1 MPGVG
6 TLADQPSLPL
16 RWYGE
21 LGAGVKAALPLALS
35 IVPFMAIFGVLMHAG
50 GFSPLI
56 AQAMSVLVFAGA
68 QLVAAQM
75 LLAGAP
81 AALIVATVATMNARH
96 LLYSASIAPYLR
108 HLALPWRLLL
118 AYLLTDETYLLS
130 IRRYEQS
137 DHQGRY
143 RQWFLL
149 GAGLAVWTACQSST
163 ALGSL
168 LGAQVPAAWHL
179 EFAATLTFLG
189 LLIPLLRDRASR
201 GAAAVAGVCA
211 VLAVVLPFKLGL
223 LAATGL
229 GMVVGLA
236 LDARRRSQREVPA

>member
-1 MPGVG
+1 MPSC
-6 TLADQPSLPL
+6 TSPAS
-16 RWYGE
+16 E

-50 GFSPLI
+50 GFSPLV

-75 LLAGAP
+75 LVAGAP

-108 HLALPWRLLL
+108 QLALPWRLLL

-130 IRRYEQS
+130 MQRYEQS
-137 DHQGRY
+137 DQSQH

-149 GAGLAVWTACQSST
+149 GAGLAVWTACQGST

-179 EFAATLTFLG
+179 EFAAILTFLA
-189 LLIPLLRDRASR
+189 LLITSLRDRASR
-201 GAAAVAGVCA
+201 GAALVGGICGVLS
-211 VLAVVLPFKLGL
+211 VGLPFKLGL
-223 LAATGL
+223 LLATGM
-229 GMVVGLA
+229 GMLVGLA
-236 LDARRRSQREVPA
+236 LAGRATRQKKVPA

>member
-1 MPGVG
+1 M
-6 TLADQPSLPL
+6 QPYTSPA
-16 RWYGE
+16 RE
-21 LGAGVKAALPLALS
+21 LGAGLKAALPLALS

-50 GFSPLI
+50 GFSPLV
-56 AQAMSVLVFAGA
+56 AQAMSVLVFAGS

-75 LLAGAP
+75 LLGGAP
-81 AALIVATVATMNARH
+81 AAMIVATGATMNARH

-108 HLALPWRLLL
+108 QLALPWRLLL

-130 IRRYEQS
+130 MQRYEQS
-137 DHQGRY
+137 NQRQH

-179 EFAATLTFLG
+179 EFSATLTFLA
-189 LLIPLLRDRASR
+189 LLIGSLRNRASR
-201 GAAAVAGVCA
+201 GAALAAGVCA
-211 VLAVVLPFKLGL
+211 VLAVGLPFKLGL

-229 GMVVGLA
+229 GMAVGLA
-236 LDARRRSQREVPA
+236 LEARVTHPQREVVA